1 MITSDEKQN
10 EALETIMQGG
20 TPEISKSVHVPTSVE
35 DGEVKG
41 KAYQDPDQDE
51 DGIYEHRPADAD
63 EGARWYDEEGNVW
76 EMGGGGP
83 IKVSM
88 FDDVRMPMFCPE
100 CDGIMNN
107 RLDRKFWRIRGMCM
121 DCWQKEETRM
131 KVEGTYELY
140 EKRTMLENKKS
151 WLRDIKQGI
160 DEFEEEMTGS
170 FEQVVNSSGD
180 TVEFGGLDEEEVQE
194 MIDNAN
200 EFIENFEEHIEE
212 LEEEVQELEKETK
225 Q

>member
-20 TPEISKSVHVPTSVE
+20 TPEISKSVHVPTPVE
-35 DGEVKG
+35 DGEVG
-41 KAYQDPDQDE
+41 GEAYEDPDQDE
-51 DGIYEHRPADAD
+51 NGIYEHRPANAE
-63 EGARWYDEEGNVW
+63 EGARWYDDEGNVW

-83 IKVSM
+83 VKVSM
-88 FDDVRMPMFCPE
+88 FDDIRMPMFCPE
-100 CDGIMNN
+100 CGGIMNN
-107 RLDRKFWRIRGMCM
+107 RFDRKFWRIREMCM
-121 DCWQKEETRM
+121 DCWQKRETKM

-140 EKRTMLENKKS
+140 EKRTLLENKKS

-160 DEFEEEMTGS
+160 EEFEEEMTGG

-180 TVEFGGLDEEEVQE
+180 TVEFSGLEDEEIQE

-200 EFIENFEEHIEE
+200 EFIENFEEHIDD
-212 LEEEVQELEKETK
+212 LEEEVQELEKQTE
-225 Q
+225 